1 VRLAV
6 IGGQGA
12 GLSAA
17 SRARRVGPGLEIVV
31 LEKGD
36 TISYVACALPYY
48 VEGRVASE
56 NDLTVR
62 DAGYFERQL
71 GIQVRTRT
79 AVREIRHARRELL
92 LSGGERLAY
101 DRLII
106 ATGARPDRSVLG
118 AKPPLEA
125 FTLHTLE
132 DARRL
137 RDFIETRRPRRAAV
151 IGAGYIGLEAADVL
165 RARGLDVTVFEASGY
180 VLGRPDSDLA
190 AEVRDEL
197 TRAGIE
203 LRLGTPATGVEA
215 GRVNGLACDVIVA
228 AAGSL
233 PNVELAAEAGIQ
245 LGATGAIAVDERME
259 TSLPGVFAAGDCAE
273 ALHLVTGRPAYIPL
287 GTTANRMGRVAGAC
301 AAGGR
306 ERFAGI
312 VGTSIVKVC
321 RLGVAMTGLS
331 AAEAR
336 KEGFDPVSAR
346 ITALDHPKYFHGKP
360 TTVGLTADRRSRRL
374 LGGTVTG
381 EAGVPGRINVIAQ
394 AITCRMR
401 VEEFEQLDLAYTP
414 PFTPAVDPVL
424 VAARQL
430 LKLLD

>member
-1 VRLAV
+1 VQLAV

-17 SRARRVGPGLEIVV
+17 SRARRIDPGLDIVV

-56 NDLTVR
+56 SDLLVH
-62 DAGYFERQL
+62 DAGYFQRQR

-79 AVREIRHARRELL
+79 AVQEIRHARRELL

-101 DRLII
+101 DRLVL

-137 RDFIETRRPRRAAV
+137 RDFIETSRPRRAAV

-165 RARGLDVTVFEASGY
+165 RARGLEVTVFEATGY
-180 VLGRPDSDLA
+180 VLGRPDSDLTT
-190 AEVRDEL
+190 EVRDEL
-197 TRAGIE
+197 ARAGIE
-203 LRLGTPATGVEA
+203 LRLDTPVRSIEA
-215 GRVNGLACDVIVA
+215 GRVNDVACDLIVT
-228 AAGSL
+228 AAGL
-233 PNVELAAEAGIQ
+233 RPNVELAAGAGVQ
-245 LGATGAIAVDERME
+245 LGATGAIAVSEQME
-259 TSLPGVFAAGDCAE
+259 TSIAGIFAAGDCAE
-273 ALHLVTGRPAYIPL
+273 AMHLVTGRPSYIPL

-301 AAGGR
+301 AAGARG
-306 ERFAGI
+306 RFAGI

-321 RLGVAMTGLS
+321 KLGVAMTGLS
-331 AAEAR
+331 ASEAR
-336 KEGFDPVSAR
+336 REGFDPVSAR
-346 ITALDHPKYFHGKP
+346 ITALDHPKYFKGRP

-381 EAGVPGRINVIAQ
+381 EAGVPGRINVIAG
-394 AITCRMR
+394 ALTCRMR
-401 VEEFEQLDLAYTP
+401 VEDFEQLDFAYTP
-414 PFTPAVDPVL
+414 PFVPALDPVL